1 MRWARRTLAGGWAAL
16 ALCACSNGGQSQDGA
31 QIPWRDYPPSLQKK
45 IDAMAAAKDC
55 KGLLLEFNEIGG
67 TNLAVRT
74 KFGHGNTE
82 LLQYINTREE
92 RDHCFDAVRSTS

>member
-1 MRWARRTLAGGWAAL
+1 MRWARRTLAGAGAAL
-16 ALCACSNGGQSQDGA
+16 TLCACSNGQSQDGA
-31 QIPWRDYPPSLQKK
+31 LVPWRDYPPSLQKK

-55 KGLLLEFNEIGG
+55 EGLLLEFNEIGG

-82 LLQYINTREE
+82 LLQYIDTREH
-92 RDHCFDAVRSTS
+92 RDHCFDAVTSTS